1 MKTYALPLAVLAF
14 ISSGCNFRVEK
25 PSSTDDSL
33 GNLNTRPGQVI
44 GFKQLQR
51 NLFEAKCSGCHNA
64 GFATDGVDVSSFAST
79 TGNSGL
85 IVPGNPEASRLFIA
99 IGTGA
104 RVRMPT
110 TGAYLSENEI
120 AAVRNWIQNGAPEE
134 GSTAPTPEETPP
146 AEPLPEVSA
155 SPSPT
160 ASPSASPTG
169 SPSATPS
176 PVIARVTYEQVRDQV
191 LQPHCALCHGS
202 NPGAGGVNVLALDA
216 MLANTGLIVPGN
228 SLISRLSERVS
239 PEAGSRQ
246 MPPQP
251 RFPALTAAEIELVK
265 NWIDG
270 GALSESSP
278 VTPPPVVVTPP
289 PVITPP
295 PVVERIKFS
304 QVKNRILDH
313 RCISCHGSSA
323 RINMTSFATLS
334 SVDGI
339 VSPNDPE
346 NSRLYTSILSTAP
359 FRMPADGSTLEDA
372 DIQFIKDWISQGASS
387 E

>member
-1 MKTYALPLAVLAF
+1 MRTYALPLAVLAF

-25 PSSTDDSL
+25 PSGTDASL

-51 NLFEAKCSGCHNA
+51 SLFESKCSGCHNA
-64 GFATDGVDVSSFAST
+64 GFATAGVDVSSFASI

-99 IGTGA
+99 IGPGA

-110 TGAYLSENEI
+110 TGAYFSENEI
-120 AAVRNWIQNGAPEE
+120 AAVRNWIQNGALEE
-134 GSTAPTPEETPP
+134 GPEAPILEATPGV
-146 AEPLPEVSA
+146 EPLPEVS
-155 SPSPT
+155 PT
-160 ASPSASPTG
+160 PGPTS
-169 SPSATPS
+169 SPSATPL
-176 PVIARVTYEQVRDQV
+176 PVIERVTYEKVRDQV
-191 LQPHCALCHGS
+191 LQPHCAFCHGS
-202 NPGAGGVNVLALDA
+202 SPGAGGLNVLALDK
-216 MLANTGLIVPGN
+216 MLANPGLIVPGN
-228 SLISRLSERVS
+228 SRISRLSERAS

-251 RFPALTAAEIELVK
+251 QFPALSTAEIELVK

-278 VTPPPVVVTPP
+278 VTPPPAIVTPP
-289 PVITPP
+289 PV
-295 PVVERIKFS
+295 VDRINFL
-304 QVKNRILDH
+304 QVKSRIIDQ

-339 VSPNDPE
+339 VAPNDPE

-359 FRMPADGSTLEDA
+359 FRMPADGSTLPDA